1 MTVQRLPDWVTNR
14 AGTSEATH
22 QVKRI
27 LRAKG
32 LHTVCES
39 ALCPNQGECFAR
51 ETATFM
57 ILGDHCTRDCAFCAV
72 GHERP
77 GTLDAEEPMKI
88 AAAVRE
94 LHLKHVVIT
103 SVTRDDLS
111 DGGSLHFSETVR
123 VVKSEVPGVTVEIL
137 TPDFGGDREA
147 IRVAAVS
154 GADIYNHNVET
165 VPRLYPEVR
174 SRADYRRSLDLL
186 FYVKWCAT
194 ELPTKSGF
202 MLGFGEQPDE
212 VISVMRDLRDV
223 GCEILTIGQYLRP
236 RKKNVPVVEYVP
248 QERFAEYERIG
259 YELGFQV
266 VMSGPLV
273 RSSFHADEAMTVLG
287 KTPQLFNKGQHT
299 E

>member
-1 MTVQRLPDWVTNR
+1 MAVERLPAWVTNR

-72 GHERP
+72 GHARP
-77 GTLDAEEPMKI
+77 AIVDAEEPAKI

-103 SVTRDDLS
+103 SVTRDDLP
-111 DGGSLHFSETVR
+111 DGGSGHFAETVR
-123 VVKSEVPGVTVEIL
+123 VVKREAPGVTVEIL

-147 IRVAAVS
+147 IRRAAVS

-174 SRADYRRSLDLL
+174 SQADYRRSLDLL
-186 FYVKWCAT
+186 FQVKWCAP
-194 ELPTKSGF
+194 EVPTKSGF
-202 MLGFGEQPDE
+202 MLGFGEEPDE
-212 VISVMRDLRDV
+212 VVSLMRDLRDV

-259 YELGFQV
+259 YELGFPV

-273 RSSFHADEAMTVLG
+273 RSSFHADEAMAVLG
-287 KTPQLFNKGQHT
+287 GRPQLLQKGRQA